1 MSNLKAQLK
10 MHYLNSKKSFIIF
23 WSIMLAISALGFAIA
38 LYLRSNGYSSDF
50 STNNISATVIF
61 GAISSMVAY
70 NETFKYTLNMGC
82 TRKNFVIGFMVY
94 NIVLALVLSIIFNI
108 LMINEYL
115 IFKAMSFNANIFG
128 YTANSISI
136 QHIWSNILL
145 NAVTILAAAA
155 LFGLIASI
163 YYLKGM
169 MYLFGIGAAVI
180 VMFFFPGV
188 RAAAFEALMF
198 IYNSF
203 TGIISPL
210 MLILYTLA
218 FSLACY
224 GIIYPLARI
233 SQVKR

>member
-1 MSNLKAQLK
+1 
-10 MHYLNSKKSFIIF
+10 MHYLNSKKSYIIF
-23 WSIMLAISALGFAIA
+23 WSIMVAISVLGFAIA
-38 LYLRSNGYSSDF
+38 LYLKSNGWSSDF
-50 STNNISATVIF
+50 STNNIAATIIF
-61 GAISSMVAY
+61 GSISSMVAY

-82 TRKNFVIGFMVY
+82 TRKNFVLGFVVY
-94 NIVLALVLSIIFNI
+94 NILLSLTLSIIFNI
-108 LMINEYL
+108 LMINEFL
-115 IFKAMSFNANIFG
+115 IFKAMGLNASVFG
-128 YTANSISI
+128 YNISSLI
-136 QHIWSNILL
+136 IKQIWSNILL
-145 NAVTILAAAA
+145 HAAIILAFAA
-155 LFGLIASI
+155 LSGLIASI

-169 MYLFGIGAAVI
+169 MYLFGIGAAII
-180 VMFFFPGV
+180 VLFFFPGV

-203 TGIISPL
+203 TGIISPF